1 MKINFSGF
9 FIIFFM
15 VSKDLFF
22 LYFRVNSILLYISDK
37 FFFRRNV
44 KVLIFKNNYYS
55 FRFFIWYLS
64 CLICKVIFVIYKIL
78 SDINRV

>member
-44 KVLIFKNNYYS
+44 KVLIFKNNYYL